1 MDGYIKLHRKIIEWE
16 WYSDP
21 NTKIVFLHLLLNAN
35 FRPVKYCGV
44 ELKAG
49 ELIVTLPELAGTLQ
63 LTVQNVRTA
72 LNHLKSTGE
81 ITVRTTNRFSVV
93 TIEKWEMYQVE
104 DYSANRQVNRQA
116 NSQLTGN
123 QQTANRP
130 KKKNDK
136 NDKKEKNNNI
146 ARVCARAREEAMG
159 EFKNVYL
166 SEEEL
171 EKLKERFPYDWQ
183 GRIEKLSR
191 YMASKGKRYKSHYA
205 TILNWAR
212 RDEEKPR
219 SKTADALDK
228 FYEMAGE
235 WSRGE

>member
-1 MDGYIKLHRKIIEWE
+1 MDGYIKIHRKIIEWE

-21 NTKIVFLHLLLNAN
+21 NTKIIFLHLLLNAN

-104 DYSANRQVNRQA
+104 DYSANRQANRQA

-123 QQTANRP
+123 QQTTNRP

-136 NDKKEKNNNI
+136 NDKNINNNI
-146 ARVCARAREEAMG
+146 YIMPALG
-159 EFKNVYL
+159 EFGNVHL
-166 SEEEL
+166 TEEEL

-183 GRIEKLSR
+183 AKIERLSE
-191 YMASKGKRYKSHYA
+191 YMASRGKRYKSHYA
-205 TILNWAR
+205 TILSWAR
-212 RDEEKPR
+212 KDEKNAETGSNIGHESTSRTGEKDY
-219 SKTADALDK
+219 SADGSGFKT
-228 FYEMAGE
+228 
-235 WSRGE
+235 